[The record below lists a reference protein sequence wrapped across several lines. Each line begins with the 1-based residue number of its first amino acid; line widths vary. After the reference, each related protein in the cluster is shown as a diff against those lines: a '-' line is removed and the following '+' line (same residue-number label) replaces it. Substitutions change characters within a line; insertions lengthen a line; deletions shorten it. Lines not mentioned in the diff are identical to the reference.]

1 MKINVL
7 SLFSGIG
14 GIKMGFSLEKKKPTD
29 IPMHRAEAP
38 MELWNKHRGRLKD
51 HQHIYTDFTCE
62 NADKDWIVSV
72 DIAKSRNF
80 GLHYLRHRVRQ
91 YFESKGKEQLI
102 VSTGKIQDVILY
114 VRLQQNKQDVPNVT
128 KYCQYT
134 LRIQDRRVSDDFEMV
149 VSYSGLTH
157 VYNIPLSQ
165 IGHLNDETYTVTKK
179 TMLISVAESGRHIL
193 LLQTI

>member
-1 MKINVL
+1 
-7 SLFSGIG
+7 
-14 GIKMGFSLEKKKPTD
+14 MGFSLEKKKPTD

-51 HQHIYTDFTCE
+51 HQHIYPDFTCE
-62 NADKDWIVSV
+62 NADKDWIVSL
-72 DIAKSRNF
+72 DIATSRKF

-114 VRLQQNKQDVPNVT
+114 VRLQKNKQDVPNVT

-165 IGHLNDETYTVTKK
+165 IGHLNDEKY
-179 TMLISVAESGRHIL
+179 IGRVVIGNN
-193 LLQTI
+193 IYS